1 MKSVTVRRPR
11 RSALVLAAAATL
23 GLAGTNASADTL
35 TWIGTGGNQFF
46 ETAGNW
52 SPAQTPT
59 ASDDVIF
66 PSQPGAPTFAP
77 LWESAAFANG
87 MSVDN
92 SGGYIWLF
100 PRSGNNSAARSIT
113 LGAGGLSIT
122 GGGSS
127 TWGAV
132 TTNVSA
138 PQTWNIGAGTTMQL
152 ISGATIAGSNKI
164 TKTGAGTVNVT
175 PSNASFSGGWDI
187 TAGTLTNA
195 GGSATNVFG
204 TGPIGVS
211 GTGVLDVHLLGGGA
225 VSGGAVTLGNG
236 GTLAGR
242 TGVPSTGQAGI
253 SRVDLGVTL
262 DSAPNTTATIK
273 ATVAGENLRLNS
285 SILGGGNVAMS
296 TIRVEGPGELHLLNG
311 STTGTAFLGTWVVE
325 SGGTVRAEAAASLG
339 NRNNNTPSTIRLNGG
354 SVVWAGT
361 ASGSTAVTFPNP
373 IVVSASST
381 MVLDKVAHPTNP
393 TTAAN
398 TGAQV
403 ARVLNTLTTGGHT
416 LNIVGSNGITGG
428 TDANPANPI
437 RMSVSSTT
445 LTGSPIFNVTNNA
458 NYNVQFISGAIT
470 GGANGFTKSGN
481 GSMVLTAANTYSGPT
496 TVTGGSLIVQNVG
509 GLGTTS
515 EITVGSAATL
525 SLLAGGANNWSSLAD
540 LNGSGTVALTGGTGN
555 TLSLLGSEISPGSS
569 AGILSVTGNLSLGLN
584 VAEKSTLVI
593 EVLGGGAVAG
603 VDFDQLSVSG
613 TLAGLAN
620 TDLVVD
626 IANINPVDFVGDV
639 LPIVLASSDF
649 TGLQFSSV
657 TFTSGTSADVNY
669 NNGSITLSNIV
680 VPEPASL
687 SLIALGA
694 AGLLR
699 RRR

>member
-1 MKSVTVRRPR
+1 MKSVTIRRPR

-23 GLAGTNASADTL
+23 GLAGANASADTL

-46 ETAGNW
+46 GTAGNW
-52 SPAQTPT
+52 NPAQTPT

-66 PSQPGAPTFAP
+66 PSQASAPTFAP
-77 LWESAAFANG
+77 NWEGADFANS
-87 MSVDN
+87 MTVDN
-92 SGGYIWLF
+92 SGGYVWLF
-100 PRSGNNSAARSIT
+100 PRSGSANPRTIT
-113 LGAGGLSIT
+113 LGAGGLSIS

-132 TTNVSA
+132 ATTPSA
-138 PQTWNIGAGTTMQL
+138 AQNWNIGTGTTMQFL
-152 ISGATIAGSNKI
+152 TGATVTGSNKI
-164 TKTGAGTVNVT
+164 TKTGAGTINLFS
-175 PSNASFSGGWDI
+175 SNAGFSGGWDV
-187 TAGTLTNA
+187 TAGTLSNA
-195 GGSATNVFG
+195 GGGATNIFG
-204 TGPIGVS
+204 TGPIGVF
-211 GTGVLDVHLLGGGA
+211 GTGVLDTNLLGGGA
-225 VSGGAVTLGNG
+225 ISGGMVTLGNG
-236 GTLAGR
+236 GTLSGR
-242 TGVPSTGQAGI
+242 TGIPATGQAGI

-262 DSAPNTTATIK
+262 DPAAGTSATIK

-285 SILGGGNVAMS
+285 SIFGGSGVASS
-296 TIRVEGPGELHLLNG
+296 TIRVQGPGELHLLNG
-311 STTGTAFLGTWVVE
+311 STGANAFLGTWIVE
-325 SGGTVRAEAAASLG
+325 SGGTVRAENATSLG
-339 NRNNNTPSTIRLNGG
+339 NRNSNTPSTLRLDGG
-354 SVVWAGT
+354 TVRWAGT
-361 ASGSTAVTFPNP
+361 NSGSTPVTFPNP
-373 IVVSASST
+373 IVVTNSST
-381 MVLDKVAHPTNP
+381 MVLDKAFSGFN
-393 TTAAN
+393 TAAN

-403 ARVLNTLTTGGHT
+403 ARVLNTLSIGSHT
-416 LNIVGSNGITGG
+416 LNIVGSDIITGG

-437 RMSVSSTT
+437 RMSVSATT

-458 NYNVQFISGAIT
+458 NYNVQFLSGAIT

-525 SLLAGGANNWSSLAD
+525 SLVAGGANNWSSLAD

-555 TLSLLGSEISPGSS
+555 TLSLLGSEVSPGSS

-593 EVLGGGAVAG
+593 EVLGGGAIAG

-626 IANINPVDFVGDV
+626 IANINPVDLVGDV

-657 TFTSGTSADVNY
+657 SFTSGTSADVNY